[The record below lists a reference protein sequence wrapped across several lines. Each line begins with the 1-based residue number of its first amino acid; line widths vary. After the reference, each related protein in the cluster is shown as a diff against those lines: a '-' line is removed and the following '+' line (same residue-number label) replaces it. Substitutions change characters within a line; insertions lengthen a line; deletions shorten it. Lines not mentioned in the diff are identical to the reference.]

1 VSEQDQLGALKV
13 DLQARVERVD
23 LASPQAREHYLL
35 TLVVAQAAWDWTASR
50 DEGHE
55 WLLVT
60 AIHQLRRYELR
71 AGQPMLVH
79 PMTRG
84 GSG

>member
-1 VSEQDQLGALKV
+1 MSD
-13 DLQARVERVD
+13 
-23 LASPQAREHYLL
+23 S
-35 TLVVAQAAWDWTASR
+35 DWTASR

-55 WLLVT
+55 WLLVA

-79 PMTRG
+79 PMARG